1 MDMELLSRMVG
12 ELILDHDHVGLPGV
26 GTFVAEIVP
35 ASFSDR
41 GYTINP
47 PYRRLSFSASVLEED
62 LLVDF
67 YAAENSIGRPA
78 AKAYLTAFLAEMK
91 EVLKDRKAVTF
102 PGLGRL
108 RATRQNAFFFVPLED
123 LDIYPEGFALEPVS
137 LKTHIETDEEVS
149 IAVSDLAS
157 ILEAARHEPEPVPA
171 APVPAPA
178 SEPLPVAPAPE
189 PAISEPVAEKP
200 SILEQASELSITAT
214 APAVESSASDAPVT
228 EISAAEAFAEA
239 PRKKRR
245 GWIWP
250 VAVVGVAAL
259 LLIAFLVLARVAPDF
274 IDSLLYTEEELRIIN
289 A

>member
-123 LDIYPEGFALEPVS
+123 LDIYPEGFGLEPVS

-149 IAVSDLAS
+149 IAVSDLA
-157 ILEAARHEPEPVPA
+157 
-171 APVPAPA
+171 
-178 SEPLPVAPAPE
+178 
-189 PAISEPVAEKP
+189 

-228 EISAAEAFAEA
+228 EVPASDAPVTEISAAEASAEA

-274 IDSLLYTEEELRIIN
+274 IDSILYTEEELRIIN

>member
-1 MDMELLSRMVG
+1 MELLSRMVG

-123 LDIYPEGFALEPVS
+123 LDIYPEGFGLEPVS

-157 ILEAARHEPEPVPA
+157 ILEQ
-171 APVPAPA
+171 A
-178 SEPLPVAPAPE
+178 SEP
-189 PAISEPVAEKP
+189 
-200 SILEQASELSITAT
+200 SITAT

-228 EISAAEAFAEA
+228 EVPASDAPVPEISAAEASSEA

-250 VAVVGVAAL
+250 VAVIGVAAL
-259 LLIAFLVLARVAPDF
+259 LLIAFLVLARAAPDF
-274 IDSLLYTEEELRIIN
+274 IDSILYTEEELRIIN

>member
-47 PYRRLSFSASVLEED
+47 PYRRLSFSTSVLEED

-78 AKAYLTAFLAEMK
+78 AKAYLTAFLSEMK

-123 LDIYPEGFALEPVS
+123 LDIYPEGFGLEPVS

-149 IAVSDLAS
+149 IAVSDLA
-157 ILEAARHEPEPVPA
+157 
-171 APVPAPA
+171 
-178 SEPLPVAPAPE
+178 
-189 PAISEPVAEKP
+189 

-228 EISAAEAFAEA
+228 EVPASAAPVTEISAAEASAEA

-274 IDSLLYTEEELRIIN
+274 IDSILYTEEELRIIN

>member
-67 YAAENSIGRPA
+67 YSAENSIGRPA

-91 EVLKDRKAVTF
+91 EVLKDRKTVTF

-123 LDIYPEGFALEPVS
+123 LDIYPEGFGLEPVS

-149 IAVSDLAS
+149 IAVSDLA
-157 ILEAARHEPEPVPA
+157 
-171 APVPAPA
+171 
-178 SEPLPVAPAPE
+178 
-189 PAISEPVAEKP
+189 

-228 EISAAEAFAEA
+228 EVPAAEASSEA

-250 VAVVGVAAL
+250 VAVIGAAAL

-274 IDSLLYTEEELRIIN
+274 IDSILYTEEELRIIN

>member
-123 LDIYPEGFALEPVS
+123 LDIYPEGFGLEPVS

-149 IAVSDLAS
+149 IAVSDLA
-157 ILEAARHEPEPVPA
+157 
-171 APVPAPA
+171 
-178 SEPLPVAPAPE
+178 
-189 PAISEPVAEKP
+189 

-228 EISAAEAFAEA
+228 EVPASDAPVTEISAAEASSEA

-250 VAVVGVAAL
+250 VAVIGVAAL

-274 IDSLLYTEEELRIIN
+274 IDSILYTEEELRIIN

>member
-123 LDIYPEGFALEPVS
+123 LDIYPEGFGLEPVS

-157 ILEAARHEPEPVPA
+157 ILEAA
-171 APVPAPA
+171 
-178 SEPLPVAPAPE
+178 SEP
-189 PAISEPVAEKP
+189 
-200 SILEQASELSITAT
+200 SITAT

-228 EISAAEAFAEA
+228 EVPASDAPVTEISAAEASSEA

-259 LLIAFLVLARVAPDF
+259 LLIAFLVLARVVPDF
-274 IDSLLYTEEELRIIN
+274 IDSILYTEEELRIIN

>member
-123 LDIYPEGFALEPVS
+123 LDIYPEGFGLEPVS

-149 IAVSDLAS
+149 IAVSDLA
-157 ILEAARHEPEPVPA
+157 
-171 APVPAPA
+171 
-178 SEPLPVAPAPE
+178 
-189 PAISEPVAEKP
+189 

-228 EISAAEAFAEA
+228 EVPAAEASSEA

-274 IDSLLYTEEELRIIN
+274 IDSILYTEEELRIIN